1 MSERVP
7 VADLFAGPGGLGEG
21 FASLADFFR
30 IELSAECSPSA
41 HKTLRLR
48 AFKRALEENGG
59 GGLEDYYQYIQG
71 RTHSPFSSATRD
83 AWEKAEQ
90 EAMCITLGNP
100 DDDKRFSDALDARNF
115 GAANGV
121 LIGGPPC
128 QAYSLVGRSRN
139 RGIAGYV
146 PEKDDRHF
154 LYREYLKLIQHY
166 RPAVFVMEN
175 VKGILTSRVGGKRI
189 FHQILKDLVEPDTAL
204 DRDSNGPGYRIHS
217 LADPKAVFRACDD
230 PEAIS
235 GHAFLLHSE
244 DYGIPQTRHRI
255 FLIGVREDIKAEP
268 GILKMR
274 PPVTAGE
281 ALADLPPLR
290 SALSRKDSEAAW
302 RDNIH
307 KRIETLCGEAR
318 RQGRGEMAER
328 LQYVGTRIRKGKSL
342 GRGGLRCPKPRG
354 PELPEHSELAEWW
367 NDPELQMVLNHEARS
382 HMPSDLGRYLY
393 ASVFADLYGR
403 SPSGAADFGL
413 PSLAPNH
420 ANWTTGKFADRFRVQ
435 LRNEPA
441 KTITSH
447 ISKDGHYY
455 IHHDPGQCRAL
466 TVREAARIQTFPDN
480 YFFEGSRTEQYHQV
494 GNAVPPFLARQIA
507 VLVKDLLVAHEQQKS
522 SVVAE
527 DPAQTAEATA

>member
-1 MSERVP
+1 MSQRVP

-48 AFKRALEENGG
+48 AFKRALEENGRA
-59 GGLEDYYQYIQG
+59 GLEDYYQYIQG
-71 RTHSPFSSATRD
+71 QTHSPFSSATRD
-83 AWEKAEQ
+83 AWDKAEQ
-90 EAMCITLGNP
+90 EALCITLGNP
-100 DDDKRFSDALDARNF
+100 DDDKRFSDALDAKDF
-115 GAANGV
+115 GAADGV

-139 RGIAGYV
+139 RGVAGYV

-189 FHQILKDLVEPDTAL
+189 FHQILKDLVEPDSAL
-204 DRDSNGPGYRIHS
+204 DRDPNGPGYRIHS
-217 LADPKAVFRACDD
+217 LVDPNTIFRAGDD

-235 GHAFLLHSE
+235 GQAFLVPSE
-244 DYGIPQTRHRI
+244 EYGIPQTRHRV
-255 FLIGVREDIKAEP
+255 FLVGVREDIKAEP
-268 GILKMR
+268 GILKR
-274 PPVTAGE
+274 QPPVTAGD

-290 SALSRKDSEAAW
+290 SALSRQDSEAAW
-302 RDNIH
+302 RDNIL
-307 KRIETLCGEAR
+307 KQIETLCAEAK
-318 RQGRGEMAER
+318 RQGSGDMVEPLRD
-328 LQYVGTRIRKGKSL
+328 VGDEILEGKSVT
-342 GRGGLRCPKPRG
+342 RGGLRCLKTRPPKLKG
-354 PELPEHSELAEWW
+354 HPELAKWW
-367 NDPELQMVLNHEARS
+367 DDPELRMVLNHEARS

-393 ASVFADLYGR
+393 ASVFADRYGR
-403 SPSGAADFGL
+403 SPSGAADFAL

-435 LRNEPA
+435 LRDEPA

-455 IHHDPGQCRAL
+455 IHHDPTQCRAL

-507 VLVKDLLVAHEQQKS
+507 MLVKGLLVAHEQQKAS
-522 SVVAE
+522 LATE
-527 DPAQTAEATA
+527 DPLQSAEATA